1 MRVTLLLVSLLIAGC
16 ATYAA
21 RPVDTADSAARYHA
35 RRLEDPAVG
44 AALDSLGVATPL
56 GVWHDWELAQAA
68 WVLRPE
74 RARLAAEIRVA
85 DAARITAGARPI
97 PGLTTETEYSFSGTA
112 GESRWGAALSTL
124 FTIELG
130 GKRGARLGRANAAVL
145 AVVARAQEEAW
156 DVRWRVRDALAQREQ
171 DARVLEAGV
180 GELGLI
186 DTVLT
191 LMRARFEEGSIS
203 GTELARME
211 ADRQDAAIGVAALK
225 RALDSSRTTLAT
237 RVGLPLA
244 ELDRLTLVFETG
256 PACADSAAT
265 DSVERVAL
273 TTRRELRRA
282 LAEYQVA
289 EGDLRVEVA
298 KSWPDLQL
306 GPGLFFDHGV
316 GKWTIALGLPSVPLN
331 RNRGPI
337 AEAEA
342 RREVAARRFAEVQE
356 QVLGE
361 VTMALAACRSAGEEM
376 ASLDLRSTRK
386 RVELAEAAYRR
397 GEIGR
402 LELEFVRLELERAT
416 RRLIEAGGRLTAA
429 GLSLEHAV
437 GIWTG
442 APSAPLERGGLQ

>member
-1 MRVTLLLVSLLIAGC
+1 
-16 ATYAA
+16 
-21 RPVDTADSAARYHA
+21 
-35 RRLEDPAVG
+35 
-44 AALDSLGVATPL
+44 
-56 GVWHDWELAQAA
+56 
-68 WVLRPE
+68 
-74 RARLAAEIRVA
+74 
-85 DAARITAGARPI
+85 
-97 PGLTTETEYSFSGTA
+97 
-112 GESRWGAALSTL
+112 
-124 FTIELG
+124 
-130 GKRGARLGRANAAVL
+130 
-145 AVVARAQEEAW
+145 
-156 DVRWRVRDALAQREQ
+156 
-171 DARVLEAGV
+171 
-180 GELGLI
+180 
-186 DTVLT
+186 
-191 LMRARFEEGSIS
+191 
-203 GTELARME
+203 
-211 ADRQDAAIGVAALK
+211 
-225 RALDSSRTTLAT
+225 
-237 RVGLPLA
+237 
-244 ELDRLTLVFETG
+244 
-256 PACADSAAT
+256 
-265 DSVERVAL
+265 VERVAL